1 MELAITR
8 TIRNEIEGVR
18 RKGRREGRKEGKISV
33 AKNLLTMGYSI
44 DQVGKMAELNE
55 SELKE
60 LKEKSRNKNT

>member
-1 MELAITR
+1 M
-8 TIRNEIEGVR
+8 
-18 RKGRREGRKEGKISV
+18 

-60 LKEKSRNKNT
+60 LKENTRNKNT

>member
-18 RKGRREGRKEGKISV
+18 RKGRKEGKISV

-60 LKEKSRNKNT
+60 LKEKTRNKNT